1 MEDMEKK
8 EEDILL
14 KELERIQELR
24 TGNYVH
30 KERIAMIIVWL
41 AILLIGV
48 IFWIGM
54 IKILT

>member
-1 MEDMEKK
+1 MENMDKE

-14 KELERIQELR
+14 NELKRLQESRSGRYL
-24 TGNYVH
+24 YQ
-30 KERIAMIIVWL
+30 ERIAMIIVWL
-41 AILLIGV
+41 AILLIGA

>member
-1 MEDMEKK
+1 MENMDKE

-14 KELERIQELR
+14 NELKRLQESRSGRYL
-24 TGNYVH
+24 H
-30 KERIAMIIVWL
+30 QERIAMIIVWL
-41 AILLIGV
+41 AILLIGA